1 MSENPEDHFDME
13 SLEDLKDIMEDD
25 FQMLLDTFI
34 ADSEAKVEEIGN
46 SILAGDAEALRQVAH
61 SIKGS
66 SGNVCA
72 IALSEF
78 ARQLEAMGKDG
89 ELSGAPGVFEAL
101 KMEFNASK
109 FILLNKI

>member
-1 MSENPEDHFDME
+1 MSDNPEDHFDME
-13 SLEDLKDIMEDD
+13 SLEDLKDIMEED

-34 ADSEAKVEEIGN
+34 ADSEAKVEEIGG
-46 SILAGDAEALRQVAH
+46 IIAGGDPEALRQVAH

-72 IALSEF
+72 TALSEI

-89 ELSGAPGVFEAL
+89 DVSGAPAAYDAL
-101 KMEFNASK
+101 KAEFAVTK
-109 FILLNKI
+109 DILLNRI

>member
-1 MSENPEDHFDME
+1 MSGNPEDHFDLE
-13 SLEDLKDIMEDD
+13 SLDDLKDIMEED

-34 ADSEAKVEEIGN
+34 ADSEAKIVEIGN
-46 SILAGDAEALRQVAH
+46 IISGGDAEALRQVAH

-72 IALSEF
+72 TSLSEV

-89 ELSGAPGVFEAL
+89 DISGAPEVYEAL
-101 KMEFNASK
+101 KIEFAISK
-109 FILLNKI
+109 DILLNKI